1 MRTAWLIGDQKHN
14 CPDPTKVDITLRSL
28 KNSRT
33 IKSVPSGAC
42 MTRGGIIAAGWG

>member
-28 KNSRT
+28 EDS
-33 IKSVPSGAC
+33 PYD
-42 MTRGGIIAAGWG
+42 